1 MKKLLTS
8 AGLVAL
14 GVSGLQAAYAPNLTP
29 MEASKPWSVSASLR
43 GFYDDNYA
51 TFPSHGSVDPEG
63 SYGYEL
69 SPSASLNLPLD
80 QTFVGLSY
88 EYSLKYYEA
97 RRNGKYDQSHKFDAR
112 LDHQFSPRYDI
123 KLDDSFVITKEPD
136 ILAPT
141 GGAVSSPIRTEEDAI
156 RNIGSIDFTAQM
168 TELLALELGYVNTFY
183 DYKQDKGDVP
193 AGAVSRSGLLD
204 RLEHLASLDLRWQAM
219 PDTDGILGYAFGL
232 IDFTGDETIGLG
244 KTTVPSDERNRRF
257 HRVYVGADHRF
268 NDQLSGSVRVGGQF
282 TDYYNRNEDE
292 ISPYAEASLAYEYNR
307 GNMAQIGITHSR
319 NATDA
324 AALDQETTLLWG
336 SISHHITPNLIGSLL
351 VQGQSSTFQ
360 GGSPDGDEEL
370 YLISGLNFTYN
381 INPHF
386 LAEAGYNFD
395 RLDSDLSNRS
405 YSRNR
410 VYLGVRAT
418 Y

>member
-1 MKKLLTS
+1 
-8 AGLVAL
+8 
-14 GVSGLQAAYAPNLTP
+14 
-29 MEASKPWSVSASLR
+29 
-43 GFYDDNYA
+43 
-51 TFPSHGSVDPEG
+51 
-63 SYGYEL
+63 
-69 SPSASLNLPLD
+69 
-80 QTFVGLSY
+80 
-88 EYSLKYYEA
+88 
-97 RRNGKYDQSHKFDAR
+97 
-112 LDHQFSPRYDI
+112 
-123 KLDDSFVITKEPD
+123 
-136 ILAPT
+136 
-141 GGAVSSPIRTEEDAI
+141 
-156 RNIGSIDFTAQM
+156 
-168 TELLALELGYVNTFY
+168 
-183 DYKQDKGDVP
+183 
-193 AGAVSRSGLLD
+193 
-204 RLEHLASLDLRWQAM
+204 
-219 PDTDGILGYAFGL
+219 
-232 IDFTGDETIGLG
+232 
-244 KTTVPSDERNRRF
+244 
-257 HRVYVGADHRF
+257 
-268 NDQLSGSVRVGGQF
+268 
-282 TDYYNRNEDE
+282 
-292 ISPYAEASLAYEYNR
+292 
-307 GNMAQIGITHSR
+307 MAQVGITHSR